1 MSRMRRLPIVAVS
14 LAAAMAL
21 AACGGGS
28 TAQPGGNTNA
38 AQAGAFPVTVEHKL
52 GKTEIKSEPKRV
64 VTLGLSDHDA
74 VVALG
79 IKPVGVIDWFK
90 ERPWGN
96 WPWLKDKL
104 GDQAPEIVGERD
116 EYNVEKIA
124 ALKPDLILAHYSG
137 IKQEQYDTLS
147 QIAPVV
153 AQPVGFP
160 DYGAP
165 MDEMAKLT
173 AKALGKTA
181 EMDKLL
187 ADMAAKFKAV
197 KDKHPEWSSKTA
209 LVADAF
215 QAGNFSVFADTDPK
229 SKFLLDLGFKH
240 PEGIKKQQTATNV
253 VDFSYEKFDQLEA
266 DRLVWLMSSP
276 QVIDGIK
283 GQELYKRLNV
293 VKDNKVLYLTY
304 QDPPI
309 GAAMSFNT
317 VLSIPYALDNVVP
330 KLEEIK

>member
-1 MSRMRRLPIVAVS
+1 MRGLPIVAVS

-28 TAQPGGNTNA
+28 SAQPGGNTT
-38 AQAGAFPVTVEHKL
+38 AQTGAFPVTVEHKL

-79 IKPVGVIDWFK
+79 VKPVGVIDWFK

-96 WPWLKDKL
+96 WPWLAGKL
-104 GDQAPEIVGERD
+104 GDTPPEIVGERD

-124 ALKPDLILAHYSG
+124 SLKPDLILAHYSG
-137 IKQEQYDTLS
+137 IKKEQYDTLS

-153 AQPVGFP
+153 AQVPGFE

-165 MDEMAKLT
+165 MQEMAKLT
-173 AKALGKTA
+173 AKALGRSA
-181 EMDKLL
+181 EMDRLI
-187 ADMAAKFKAV
+187 AEMDGKFKAV
-197 KDKHPEWSSKTA
+197 RDKHPEWAGKTA
-209 LVADAF
+209 LVADSF
-215 QAGNFSVFADTDPK
+215 QAGNFAVFADHDPK
-229 SKFLLDLGFKH
+229 MKFMLDLGFKL
-240 PEGIKKQQTATNV
+240 PESIKKEVGKSNV
-253 VDFSYEKFDQLEA
+253 VDYSYEKLDVLEA

-276 QVIDGIK
+276 QVVEGIK
-283 GQELYKRLNV
+283 GQELYKRTNV
-293 VKDNKVLYLTY
+293 VKDDHVLYLTY
-304 QDPPI
+304 QDPPV

-330 KLEEIK
+330 KLEAIK